1 MWVRIG
7 ILRVAM
13 AIFLVETA
21 LKVTRRFIENYFVRD
36 VPCSLM
42 MLQLAQGKAHYG
54 YLRAAGALRLA
65 GTLAQL
71 TLSILLVYL
80 VHSQGKRW
88 GEAKAGTRRLEQLI
102 HFAYAAVFAQILL
115 SCVIFIIIP
124 FSIFYYSVTLPFKR
138 MAAAR
143 RQRVRV
149 LPLRAGAVGVA
160 PVPASPPT
168 PALASAP
175 ATAPPPR
182 SPPSPPFPPAVSN
195 SGGGAGGETLP
206 GEGEGMQRAGEAAAS
221 GGEAAAEASGEAGA
235 GREGGQGEGQG
246 GGGGGG
252 GNQADG
258 ENAQQAQ
265 NAIHLPPPPPPP
277 RCPEDD
283 DDDERALREL
293 PALVWYFHCH
303 RHPKLLPVCAFR
315 REDCNC
321 GLPGHWFLSLR
332 ELIAIALCRNID
344 DGVSA
349 AVYQEM
355 ALDALG
361 RVVQSGDPFAC
372 ELIVDADRGGFDRI
386 VNVITDHASLRCRER
401 AISIVWQLA
410 NMSRLADVAEENG
423 QRMYDPLR
431 NVTSSPRLAKAGL
444 ILLDAAVRKSSP
456 LIQEKAVGALWRLCR
471 NHRMVAECL
480 FSGVEGKARIEELVE
495 LATNGPTGRTCLD
508 TLYLLSRLM
517 ADCAAPYAHYTRL
530 RGIRDYRGLLVGTIP
545 REGRRREP
553 VRGIEGYRGP
563 QRFWVPPA
571 RAAFRES
578 RALPRLI
585 GLALSHASSTDGKE
599 LIAVIL
605 QCYYELG
612 AANLFPF
619 EAKELARILQVRYYT
634 TAPELLYTAMLTCD
648 LLLSYLDQPNTS
660 STEDFLPRLI
670 EQDDSTLFLH
680 LLRLELEQWMGPQFA
695 LREGI
700 ERIAASSS
708 WRQFTAPLSRPPTV
722 RHLFR
727 CPARL
732 MAYLLATCFDLL
744 TVEIEEVLLDDQST
758 TRAVEIDDSARDE
771 GPVAGMTV
779 VAFWLAAL
787 LHRGETSRT
796 KIYACTALT
805 RLAEYDRQKLRPSV
819 VEGLRYMQ
827 RQNEINVDGIEDATE
842 FLVLQHELRES
853 LPNLAGVPS
862 STEQQEIATIEVLSE
877 VGTSAAT
884 SAA

>member
-1 MWVRIG
+1 MWLRIG

-13 AIFLVETA
+13 AIFLVEA
-21 LKVTRRFIENYFVRD
+21 AVKVTRKFIEDYYVRD

-54 YLRAAGALRLA
+54 YLRAAGALRLG

-80 VHSQGKRW
+80 VHTQGKRG
-88 GEAKAGTRRLEQLI
+88 GEAKAGVRRLEQLI

-115 SCVIFIIIP
+115 SCVIFIITP
-124 FSIFYYSVTLPFKR
+124 FSIFYYSVTLPLKR
-138 MAAAR
+138 MVAAR

-149 LPLRAGAVGVA
+149 LPLRAGAGGVA
-160 PVPASPPT
+160 PVPASPPS
-168 PALASAP
+168 PAPAPGPP

-182 SPPSPPFPPAVSN
+182 SPPSPPAVSA
-195 SGGGAGGETLP
+195 SGGGAAAETLT

-221 GGEAAAEASGEAGA
+221 GGEAAAEASAEGRAG
-235 GREGGQGEGQG
+235 GEGGSG
-246 GGGGGG
+246 GGGAGGES
-252 GNQADG
+252 NQADG

-265 NAIHLPPPPPPP
+265 NPIHPPPPPPPPPPP
-277 RCPEDD
+277 RCPEADEE
-283 DDDERALREL
+283 ERALREV

-332 ELIAIALCRNID
+332 ELIAIALSRNVD
-344 DGVSA
+344 EGVSA

-361 RVVQSGDPFAC
+361 RVVQSADPFAC

-386 VNVITDHASLRCRER
+386 VNVITDHASLPCRER
-401 AISIVWQLA
+401 AVLIVWQLT
-410 NMSRLADVAEENG
+410 NMSRLADMAEENG

-444 ILLDAAVRKSSP
+444 VLLDAAVRKSSP
-456 LIQEKAVGALWRLCR
+456 LMQEKAVGALWRLCR

-530 RGIRDYRGLLVGTIP
+530 REIRDYRGLLVGAIA

-634 TAPELLYTAMLTCD
+634 TAPELLYTAMLTSD

-660 STEDFLPRLI
+660 TTVDFLPRLI

-680 LLRLELEQWMGPQFA
+680 LLRLELEQWMGPHFA
-695 LREGI
+695 LRLGI

-744 TVEIEEVLLDDQST
+744 TVEIDEVVLDDQST
-758 TRAVEIDDSARDE
+758 TRAIQIDVNTIDE

-779 VAFWLAAL
+779 AAFWLAAL

-796 KIYACTALT
+796 KTYACTALT
-805 RLAEYDRQKLRPSV
+805 RLAQYDRQRLRPSV
-819 VEGLRYMQ
+819 VEGLGFMQ
-827 RQNEINVDGIEDATE
+827 RENEINVEGIEDAPE
-842 FLVLQHELRES
+842 FLVLQHELQDI
-853 LPNLAGVPS
+853 LPNLAGLPAS
-862 STEQQEIATIEVLSE
+862 TTEQQEIPIIQALSE
-877 VGTSAAT
+877 VGTSDAT
-884 SAA
+884 SVA